1 MRRVSMVISFT
12 SDKIVLELPRE
23 EFESLAPEAIESG
36 VLSELRKMLAVK
48 RYSRGEITS
57 RELMDVVGPET
68 ALAIIQAKQV
78 TEESIG
84 RLISEYQA
92 GV

>member
-1 MRRVSMVISFT
+1 MVISFT

-78 TEESIG
+78 IEESIG

>member
-1 MRRVSMVISFT
+1 MVVSFT
-12 SDKIVLELPRE
+12 QDKIVLELPRK
-23 EFESLAPEAIESG
+23 EFETLAPEAIESG

-48 RYSRGEITS
+48 RYSKGEITDK
-57 RELMDVVGPET
+57 ELTDAVGPET

-84 RLISEYQA
+84 RLISEYQP
-92 GV
+92 GI

>member
-1 MRRVSMVISFT
+1 MVISFT
-12 SDKIVLELPRE
+12 PDKIILELPRE

-48 RYSRGEITS
+48 QYSKGEITN
-57 RELMDVVGPET
+57 RELMEAVGPET
-68 ALAIIQAKQV
+68 ALVIIQARQV

-84 RLISEYQA
+84 RLIGEYQA

>member
-1 MRRVSMVISFT
+1 MVISFT
-12 SDKIVLELPRE
+12 SDKIILELPRE
-23 EFESLAPEAIESG
+23 GFESLAPEAIESG

-48 RYSRGEITS
+48 QYSKGEITD
-57 RELMDVVGPET
+57 RELMEAVGPET

-84 RLISEYQA
+84 RLINEYQA

>member
-1 MRRVSMVISFT
+1 MVMSFT

-68 ALAIIQAKQV
+68 ALAII
-78 TEESIG
+78 
-84 RLISEYQA
+84 
-92 GV
+92 

>member
-1 MRRVSMVISFT
+1 MVISFT
-12 SDKIVLELPRE
+12 PDKIILELPRE

-48 RYSRGEITS
+48 QYSKGEITN
-57 RELMDVVGPET
+57 RELMDAVGPET
-68 ALAIIQAKQV
+68 ALVIIQARQV

-84 RLISEYQA
+84 RLIGEYQA

>member
-1 MRRVSMVISFT
+1 MVISFT
-12 SDKIVLELPRE
+12 SDKIILELPRE

>member
-1 MRRVSMVISFT
+1 MVISFT
-12 SDKIVLELPRE
+12 PDKIVLELPRE

-36 VLSELRKMLAVK
+36 VLNELRKMLAVK
-48 RYSRGEITS
+48 QYSKGEITD
-57 RELMDVVGPET
+57 RKLMEAVGPEM

-78 TEESIG
+78 TEESLG
-84 RLISEYQA
+84 RLIGEYQA

>member
-1 MRRVSMVISFT
+1 MVISFT
-12 SDKIVLELPRE
+12 PDKIVLELPRE

-48 RYSRGEITS
+48 RYSREEITD
-57 RELMDVVGPET
+57 RELMEAVGPEPS
-68 ALAIIQAKQV
+68 LAIIQAKQV

>member
-1 MRRVSMVISFT
+1 MVISFT
-12 SDKIVLELPRE
+12 PDKIVLELPRE
-23 EFESLAPEAIESG
+23 EFKSLAPEAIESG
-36 VLSELRKMLAVK
+36 VLNELRKMLAVK
-48 RYSRGEITS
+48 RYSEGEIS
-57 RELMDVVGPET
+57 DRKLMEAVGPET
-68 ALAIIQAKQV
+68 ALSIIQAKQV